1 MKLKY
6 QYSYSRFTVRFA
18 LSSVELRWRH
28 SNPSG
33 QPQVTDVTKSR
44 SQKTYPIHAHT
55 DTHTHTH
62 TDTHTHTQTILL
74 TLYL

>member
-44 SQKTYPIHAHT
+44 SGKGFSTEASFVTVP
-55 DTHTHTH
+55 
-62 TDTHTHTQTILL
+62 
-74 TLYL
+74 